1 MNIKNIINEDKLIK
15 NPYIFFIDFI
25 ENNNIIL
32 NNDFENLNNWYN
44 NYIDNNIIDYN
55 IEHKYLQY
63 IEIFKNYMNQSTK
76 KYFNYIYYIL
86 ILYYISNNKLNNFM
100 RYFISNINFFINLN
114 TIKTNKYINKTKKII
129 NLWISNTNKTKNFN
143 LSIIQKLINIDETFF
158 FIFIISLQNYLI

>member
-1 MNIKNIINEDKLIK
+1 
-15 NPYIFFIDFI
+15 
-25 ENNNIIL
+25 
-32 NNDFENLNNWYN
+32 
-44 NYIDNNIIDYN
+44 
-55 IEHKYLQY
+55 
-63 IEIFKNYMNQSTK
+63 
-76 KYFNYIYYIL
+76 
-86 ILYYISNNKLNNFM
+86 M